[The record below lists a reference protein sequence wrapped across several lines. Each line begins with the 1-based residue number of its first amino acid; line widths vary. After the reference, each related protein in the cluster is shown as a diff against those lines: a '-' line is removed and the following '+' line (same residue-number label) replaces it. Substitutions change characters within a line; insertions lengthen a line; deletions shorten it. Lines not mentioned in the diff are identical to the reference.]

1 MKKYIILYMILK
13 LYPAWIKKS
22 VKNRLVFMKTGLK
35 PVFGKLPV
43 ESEFFLKIIYW
54 FRYRFTGITDRFTG
68 FGGFQ
73 LLPADGLLVLIP
85 VIPIDKPVIP
95 AGLPILD
102 FLNSKFEFRAVFN
115 RFYWFL

>member
-73 LLPADGLLVLIP
+73 LLPAD
-85 VIPIDKPVIP
+85 
-95 AGLPILD
+95 
-102 FLNSKFEFRAVFN
+102 
-115 RFYWFL
+115 RFTGFDTGHTDR